1 LYRILALFGEK
12 FATQFASESLDWLD
26 HLIFAMVP
34 LGIITAM
41 TAAIRV
47 QGPSVAQ
54 AFIGRARENVA
65 SAEIE
70 LMSSTSNE
78 VCELFNGKGI
88 VRAMGKAGIKQI
100 LVFPSLYEEERNRLQ
115 QEDGPPHFLTN
126 LKGKESPA
134 CGIHT
139 IATACGYNPIS
150 LLGAPI
156 TGDGRLGWKDA
167 VMAGRGTHLFLRHNC
182 TQFFFF
188 FSGRDIFSDLT
199 RGPDYRGY
207 FHTGITRAEMTASL
221 IFNRFLGRWL
231 RSMSKPTER
240 KSHDMESGSFRRRP
254 DIGLDTDDYD
264 DYDYMD
270 WMSPDSW
277 LGTTDSEQRKA
288 LRRLGPPN
296 LQLNNSRPNTD
307 HEEYNQKLLVLGI
320 SVTGVI
326 LQLGLVAIAGLVTY
340 HEPTKISVGYDEKS
354 YGFPSFAAGSF
365 SLCLGMGVCSY
376 IIGRSTVEWSW
387 EPVKDERSG
396 NLDPYLFWIQKA
408 QNVNDQ
414 TFGPYAI
421 PAGPRRRIITSS
433 RQDTQKPD
441 SRNTWGI
448 VTMFGVLA
456 AIAGFILQ
464 FIGLRALP
472 YPVSF
477 AQLGGILVMALLR
490 AVMRNKTR
498 RRLESFETLARYEL
512 DYLASRIAFH
522 EEFLPEEPRSSDD
535 EKSVSPRGVKRHR
548 WRVLS
553 ASDYNGDKFYFK
565 EINPARMEPN
575 TGNWQPDKDAK
586 IPDTT
591 VEDMQS
597 GEKQNAGPGS
607 GGRGRGKTVSSQQL
621 LRVRQR
627 LGYVTTWQSAAS
639 STALALSRSMVYV
652 LSELVKD
659 PRKLHID
666 GKEPSGFKQDD
677 TICMNITLPTATRA
691 EAAYGFASPDAGDE
705 DLVTI
710 RCFWD
715 AMESEH
721 NDTVSGSWKVDPDSL
736 DAVLSLWMAYVEE
749 THTPGLRPLADDG
762 TRTALRQPAW
772 FDPGASTPTYR
783 YRRILGDNFYGS
795 GLLKRDL
802 RWWVDGFSEQ
812 LLTPRR
818 DSDAQ
823 LIIGFNGLESL
834 GSYIPL
840 SQEST
845 ELGIDSC
852 LPLPKILAQH
862 IFTVFMW
869 TLAQHLPPSCLGQ
882 GLPAHMQEVEITQSR
897 KFLPQQFGATWSEP
911 ALRHRGLSKV
921 TQQIEGTGLGD
932 TTEIQMCMIP
942 ALSFAD
948 LLPNEVMLSIL
959 PRKTPDW
966 GWSEL
971 ADCYTELLKTKLG
984 KSVRERFCYEAIV
997 VAIDFLLEASE
1008 PFYDPDIGKPWR
1020 ELEAALKRL
1029 TNELLVGYL
1038 PILGELLKIYH
1049 LQHRFRDVVRAL
1061 DRFMTIE
1068 DVWGRFELKTRE
1080 AIMSELHSD
1089 LDQDPPEINWTETWG
1104 AAESM
1109 SGLSRKLSLS
1119 QGHLDMLRIL
1129 AVDSSD
1135 NSKEHLLQA
1144 YSSISTNRGEY
1155 DLFGW
1160 TPLHYTSLCKDFSI
1174 VQKVYGAVQDS
1185 DAHGGKRGIFKL
1197 RDKCGRNPLH
1207 AAAAGG
1213 FNKNLQELL
1222 NFAEDSKEIAQS
1234 AGFDQMTPLHLA
1246 VKAGSEDCFNI
1257 LQAVIKG
1264 TTATQSDIW
1273 GRKALHIAASLART
1287 GLCEKLLDMDWSRA
1301 DPEREDVL
1309 GHTPLILILKKLNSK
1324 KTSEGTRELLQPV
1337 AARFLKQVQQIPS
1350 QIANYEYD
1358 KTGGTLLHLVSKYGD
1373 MAIFFNK
1380 VDKDDKE
1387 QLKKLDADV
1396 NRKDNEGQAP
1406 LHVAIRARRPD
1417 NALFILGRLKG
1428 TKDKLDLSETKAG
1441 DGLSAI
1447 SMACEMGLDNVVE
1460 ELLEQGATIAEDVK
1474 DATDATDTA
1483 DEQHRNLLHFTVG
1496 TTEANFTDSSQAK
1509 PYEKI
1514 IDLLLPKARI
1524 NDLKAADVNGQ
1535 TPLIAACITGFTYGV
1550 TKILDKALSLTSN
1563 QDNSGDPRE
1572 SGGETPQEF
1581 HNIVN
1586 HRDIE
1591 YDQSGIEYACER
1603 GHATI
1608 VETLLHGK
1616 YKVTPQNVATKWHS
1630 YTALHFA
1637 VSFAREPAEPWETI
1651 AEKLCDAVPA
1661 FLAQKDEYGRTP
1673 LKLAEER
1680 HGEGSRMRQL
1690 ILSHKNTS
1698 FEEKK
1703 PFLEQALDEPNMD
1716 RVSCVPAVIRSLSPA
1731 DFIKIFKDP
1740 DPISRLAHK
1749 ESIAAWTDM
1758 ALAIREEHG
1767 LTPTLDIPAHFAV
1780 RGYTGKNIL
1789 DKLTKFKEYWED
1801 QKPGSS
1807 ADKITRPD
1815 GFRREE
1821 APADDVGWSI
1831 VDWAKSFRVDAD
1843 TLKKMRKEYG
1853 DAFAKLPNERKTGRK
1868 PEITSADTKYTLDA
1882 MPTKPGGSKWLEV
1895 AGKTSSKSRPEY
1907 SDQRK
1912 ACKSLH
1918 AANE

>member
-1 LYRILALFGEK
+1 
-12 FATQFASESLDWLD
+12 
-26 HLIFAMVP
+26 M
-34 LGIITAM
+34 
-41 TAAIRV
+41 
-47 QGPSVAQ
+47 
-54 AFIGRARENVA
+54 
-65 SAEIE
+65 
-70 LMSSTSNE
+70 
-78 VCELFNGKGI
+78 
-88 VRAMGKAGIKQI
+88 
-100 LVFPSLYEEERNRLQ
+100 
-115 QEDGPPHFLTN
+115 
-126 LKGKESPA
+126 
-134 CGIHT
+134 
-139 IATACGYNPIS
+139 
-150 LLGAPI
+150 
-156 TGDGRLGWKDA
+156 
-167 VMAGRGTHLFLRHNC
+167 
-182 TQFFFF
+182 
-188 FSGRDIFSDLT
+188 
-199 RGPDYRGY
+199 
-207 FHTGITRAEMTASL
+207 
-221 IFNRFLGRWL
+221 FNR
-231 RSMSKPTER
+231 T

-264 DYDYMD
+264 DEDYMD
-270 WMSPDSW
+270 RMSLDSW
-277 LGTTDSEQRKA
+277 LDATDFKQRKA
-288 LRRLGPPN
+288 LMRLGPPN

-307 HEEYNQKLLVLGI
+307 NDEYKQKCLVLGI
-320 SVTGVI
+320 AVIGVI

-340 HEPTKISVGYDEKS
+340 HEPTKTSVGYDENS

-408 QNVNDQ
+408 QDVNDQ

-490 AVMRNKTR
+490 ALMRNKTR
-498 RRLESFETLARYEL
+498 RRLDSFETLARYEL

-522 EEFLPEEPRSSDD
+522 EEFLPEELRSSDD
-535 EKSVSPRGVKRHR
+535 GKGVFPRRGKRHR

-553 ASDYNGDKFYFK
+553 ASDYSGDKFYFK
-565 EINPARMEPN
+565 EINPAKMEPDTRN
-575 TGNWQPDKDAK
+575 GQPNKDAK
-586 IPDTT
+586 IPDTA

-607 GGRGRGKTVSSQQL
+607 RGRGRGKTVSSQQL

-691 EAAYGFASPDAGDE
+691 EAAYLFADPDATGD

-721 NDTVSGSWKVDPDSL
+721 NDMVSGSWKVDPDSL

-749 THTPGLRPLADDG
+749 THTPGLRPSADDG
-762 TRTALRQPAW
+762 GTRKAFRQPAW

-823 LIIGFNGLESL
+823 LIIGFNGPESL
-834 GSYIPL
+834 GSCFPL
-840 SQEST
+840 RQST

-882 GLPAHMQEVEITQSR
+882 GLPSHMQEVEITQSR

-911 ALRHRGLSKV
+911 ALRHRGLSIV

-932 TTEIQMCMIP
+932 ATEILMCMIP

-984 KSVRERFCYEAIV
+984 KSVKERFCYEAIV
-997 VAIDFLLEASE
+997 VAIEFLLEASE

-1020 ELEAALKRL
+1020 ELEAALNRL
-1029 TNELLVGYL
+1029 TNELLGGYL
-1038 PILGELLKIYH
+1038 PILGELLRIYH

-1068 DVWGRFELKTRE
+1068 DDVWGRFEPKTRK
-1080 AIMSELHSD
+1080 AIMSELQSD
-1089 LDQDPPEINWTETWG
+1089 LDQVPPEMDWTETWG
-1104 AAESM
+1104 TAESM
-1109 SGLSRKLSLS
+1109 SDLSRKLSLS

-1135 NSKEHLLQA
+1135 NSKEHLLKA
-1144 YSSISTNRGEY
+1144 YGSISTNRGEY
-1155 DLFGW
+1155 DIFGW

-1287 GLCEKLLDMDWSRA
+1287 GLCEKLLDIDWSRA

-1324 KTSEGTRELLQPV
+1324 RTREGTRELLQPV

-1358 KTGGTLLHLVSKYGD
+1358 KTGGTLLHLVAKYGD
-1373 MAIFFNK
+1373 LAKFFDK
-1380 VDKDDKE
+1380 VEEE
-1387 QLKKLDADV
+1387 QRKKLDADV
-1396 NRKDNEGQAP
+1396 NRKDNEGRAP
-1406 LHVAIRARRPD
+1406 LHVAIRSRRPD
-1417 NALFILGRLKG
+1417 NALFILGKLKG

-1447 SMACEMGLDNVVE
+1447 STACEMGLVSVVKY
-1460 ELLEQGATIAEDVK
+1460 LLEQGANIAEDVQ
-1474 DATDATDTA
+1474 DATDTA
-1483 DEQHRNLLHFTVG
+1483 DKQHRNLLHFTVG
-1496 TTEANFTDSSQAK
+1496 TTEANFTDSVQAE
-1509 PYEKI
+1509 PYKEI
-1514 IDLLLPKARI
+1514 IGLLLPKARI
-1524 NDLKAADVNGQ
+1524 EDLKAADVNGQ
-1535 TPLIAACITGFTYGV
+1535 TPLIAACITGFTHGV
-1550 TKILDKALSLTSN
+1550 TGILDQALSLTST
-1563 QDNSGDPRE
+1563 QQGDPRDPTK
-1572 SGGETPQEF
+1572 SGGETLQEF
-1581 HNIVN
+1581 RDMVN

-1603 GHATI
+1603 GHAKI
-1608 VETLLHGK
+1608 VEILLDGK

-1661 FLAQKDEYGRTP
+1661 FLTQEDEYGRTP
-1673 LKLAEER
+1673 LKLAEQR

-1716 RVSCVPAVIRSLSPA
+1716 RVSRVPAVIRSLSQA

-1740 DPISRLAHK
+1740 DRISRLAHR
-1749 ESIAAWTDM
+1749 ESIAAWTDV
-1758 ALAIREEHG
+1758 ALATGNGPGHG
-1767 LTPTLDIPAHFAV
+1767 LVPTLDIPSHFAV

-1789 DKLTKFKEYWED
+1789 DTLTKFKNYWEA
-1801 QKPGSS
+1801 QKLGSS
-1807 ADKITRPD
+1807 ADKLTRPD
-1815 GFRREE
+1815 GFRKEDME
-1821 APADDVGWSI
+1821 LSVDDVGWSI
-1831 VDWAKSFRVDAD
+1831 VDWAKSFGVDAD
-1843 TLKKMRKEYG
+1843 TLKKMRKEYA
-1853 DAFAKLPNERKTGRK
+1853 DAFAELPNERKTGRK
-1868 PEITSADTKYTLDA
+1868 PEITSADTKYTLDV
-1882 MPTKPGGSKWLEV
+1882 MPTKLRGSNWLKQVPGEP
-1895 AGKTSSKSRPEY
+1895 TSKSRPY
-1907 SDQRK
+1907 LVFRPKKGLQ
-1912 ACKSLH
+1912 AILY
-1918 AANE
+1918 AANK